1 MAKKKGKSVSFDA
14 MVKYFMTAYQ
24 IPTKRDVDRL
34 NARLDRIEKLII
46 EANSS
51 RSRRTGATRS
61 PGKSS
66 GATASNTVLD
76 IISKSQGGIKFSDV
90 QVKTGFDEKKLRN
103 IIFRL
108 NKLNRIRRISRGIY
122 TAV

>member
-90 QVKTGFDEKKLRN
+90 QVKTGFDE
-103 IIFRL
+103 
-108 NKLNRIRRISRGIY
+108 
-122 TAV
+122 